1 MGIEESLSRIWG
13 TSGTF
18 QSYSN
23 HVAKLMAFPAYEWL
37 ALSRHSQ
44 VSSVFLPSWSHVPH
58 SFINF
63 SIYVCGLWSSF
74 SSSLPSCTLLHSCFP
89 VWTTHAPLYFG
100 DCSPH
105 SCCFPPSSSYL
116 RCSSISIFWTWLPN
130 LFFHFLHSPS
140 NSTLMVC
147 LVGHSSLPSVKS
159 GEINTGINL
168 LGIFLFTF
176 P

>member
-1 MGIEESLSRIWG
+1 MVSFKQTFTGEFSFPISLLE
-13 TSGTF
+13 
-18 QSYSN
+18 Y
-23 HVAKLMAFPAYEWL
+23 
-37 ALSRHSQ
+37 
-44 VSSVFLPSWSHVPH
+44 PSCSHVPH

-74 SSSLPSCTLLHSCFP
+74 PSSLPSCTLLHSCFP
-89 VWTTHAPLYFG
+89 VWTTHAPPYFG

-105 SCCFPPSSSYL
+105 SCSFHKTGL
-116 RCSSISIFWTWLPN
+116 TWLFAQETSYYLLP
-130 LFFHFLHSPS
+130 HHTWDAHPSASSGPGCQIYSSTSLHSPS
-140 NSTLMVC
+140 NSTFMVC
-147 LVGHSSLPSVKS
+147 LVGQSSLPSVKS